1 MKLTGKA
8 WKYGPRVDTDVI
20 IPARYLTEFRA
31 EELAK
36 HCMEDLDPT
45 FVNEVRP
52 GDLIVA
58 GPAFGIGSSR
68 EHAPVAIKA
77 SGIAAVI
84 APSFARIF
92 HRNAIN
98 VGLPVVECDGIDQ
111 DVEKG
116 DELDVDLTAGTVTN
130 RRTGKVFR
138 ASKYPDFMLGI
149 IEAGGLVN
157 YTKEKLRA
165 GKA

>member
-1 MKLTGKA
+1 MKLIGRA
-8 WKYGPRVDTDVI
+8 WKYGANVDTDVI
-20 IPARYLTEFRA
+20 IPARYLTEYRPQ
-31 EELAK
+31 ELAR

-45 FVNEVRP
+45 FVKEVRS

-58 GPAFGIGSSR
+58 GRSFGIGSSR

-98 VGLPVVECDGIDQ
+98 VGLPVVECEGIDE

-116 DELDVDLTAGTVTN
+116 DELDVDLTEGTVLN
-130 RRTGKVFR
+130 RRTGRLFR
-138 ASKYPDFMLGI
+138 ASRYPDFMLGI
-149 IEAGGLVN
+149 IAAGGLVP
-157 YTKEKLRA
+157 YTRERLRA
-165 GKA
+165 R

>member
-1 MKLTGKA
+1 MKLIGRA
-8 WKYGPRVDTDVI
+8 WKFGPGVDTDVI
-20 IPARYLTEFRA
+20 YPARYLTEYRPQ
-31 EELAK
+31 EMAK
-36 HCMEDLDPT
+36 HCMEDLDPS
-45 FVNEVRP
+45 FAKEVQA

-98 VGLPVVECDGIDQ
+98 IGLPVVECEGITE
-111 DVEKG
+111 DVQKW
-116 DELDVDLTAGTVTN
+116 DELEVDLVAGTVLN
-130 RRTGKVFR
+130 RRTGRLFQATR
-138 ASKYPDFMLGI
+138 YPDFMLGI
-149 IEAGGLVN
+149 INAGGLIN
-157 YTKEKLRA
+157 YTRERLRA
-165 GKA
+165 

>member
-1 MKLTGKA
+1 MKLIGRA
-8 WKYGPRVDTDVI
+8 WKYGPSVDTDVI
-20 IPARYLTEFRA
+20 IPARYLTEYRP

-45 FVNEVRP
+45 FAREVRP
-52 GDLIVA
+52 GDIIVA
-58 GPAFGIGSSR
+58 GRSFGIGSSR

-77 SGIAAVI
+77 SGIAAVV

-98 VGLPVVECDGIDQ
+98 IGLPVVECDGIQD

-116 DELDVDLTAGTVTN
+116 DEIEVDLTQGTVLN
-130 RRTGKVFR
+130 RRTGKLFR
-138 ASKYPDFMLGI
+138 ASRYPDFMLGI
-149 IEAGGLVN
+149 IQSGGLVP
-157 YTKEKLRA
+157 YTREKLRA
-165 GKA
+165 R

>member
-1 MKLTGKA
+1 MKLTGRA
-8 WKYGPRVDTDVI
+8 WKYGPSVDTDVI

-45 FVNEVRP
+45 FVNEVRQ

-77 SGIAAVI
+77 SGIVAVI

-92 HRNAIN
+92 HRNSIN
-98 VGLPVVECDGIDQ
+98 VGLPVVECEGIDQ
-111 DVEKG
+111 EVEKG
-116 DELDVDLTAGTVTN
+116 DELEVDLTAGTVTN
-130 RRTGKVFR
+130 LRTGKVLR
-138 ASKYPDFMLGI
+138 TGKYPDFMLGI
-149 IEAGGLVN
+149 IQAGGLVN
-157 YTKEKLRA
+157 YTRERLKA
-165 GKA
+165 GK

>member
-1 MKLTGKA
+1 MKLCGRA
-8 WKYGPRVDTDVI
+8 WKYGPSVDTDVI

-36 HCMEDLDPT
+36 HCMEDLDTT
-45 FVNEVRP
+45 FVGEVRK
-52 GDLIVA
+52 GDVIVA
-58 GPAFGIGSSR
+58 GPGFGIGSSR

-77 SGIAAVI
+77 SGITAVI

-92 HRNAIN
+92 HRNSIN
-98 VGLPVVECDGIDQ
+98 VGLPVVECEGIDQ
-111 DVEKG
+111 DVQKG
-116 DELDVDLTAGTVTN
+116 DEVEVDLTAGTVTN
-130 RRTGKVFR
+130 KRTGNVFH

-157 YTKEKLRA
+157 YTREKL
-165 GKA
+165 KASK

>member
-1 MKLTGKA
+1 MKLAGKA
-8 WKYGPRVDTDVI
+8 WKYGPSVDTDVI

-36 HCMEDLDPT
+36 HCMEDIDPT
-45 FVNEVRP
+45 FAGEVQK

-58 GPAFGIGSSR
+58 GAAFGIGSSR

-77 SGIAAVI
+77 SGVAAVI

-116 DELDVDLTAGTVTN
+116 DEVEVDLTEGTVTN
-130 RRTGKVFR
+130 RRTGRVFQ

-149 IEAGGLVN
+149 IEAGGLVP
-157 YTKEKLRA
+157 YTRERL
-165 GKA
+165 KAAR